1 MSGATPADVFV
12 SYSSRDR
19 ERVVAIADRIA
30 ASGVSVWIDRRRI
43 DGGANYGVEIV
54 RGIKDCKVLMLM
66 CSDASMRSRNVKQE
80 IQVAWKYGRPYLP
93 VLLEQT
99 QFPEQLEYW
108 LEGWQWVDA
117 AASPGEEWLGEV
129 LKALN
134 GCGVRTGGSPE
145 TAASAKTPE
154 TAAPRVQRIQ
164 EGLEG
169 LRAIAKMTDQI
180 WPVASDRVQH
190 RAATRGL
197 GAPQDAV
204 AHAHRLGSRVSLVI
218 ETDRDGHLLLL
229 DQGPEG
235 IVYCL
240 CPSWFAPETYLKAG
254 RHHLPQAG
262 AKYESFVVSGRPGRE
277 HLLAILSD
285 EPLGLEWI
293 TADPKTPARV
303 LNADDV
309 ASLLS
314 RLRTLPDDR
323 WTALATYF
331 DIVA

>member
-1 MSGATPADVFV
+1 MPRDPSLAPDVFV

-19 ERVVAIADRIA
+19 ERVLEIVERLS
-30 ASGVSVWIDRRRI
+30 ASGVSVWVDRQRI
-43 DGGANYGVEIV
+43 DGAANYGVEVV
-54 RGIKDCKVLMLM
+54 RGIKGCKVLMLM

-108 LEGWQWVDA
+108 LEGWQWIDA
-117 AASPGEEWLGEV
+117 AASPSDGWLPEV
-129 LKALN
+129 LQALSA
-134 GCGVRTGGSPE
+134 CGVRTAGSPG
-145 TAASAKTPE
+145 TRVDAK
-154 TAAPRVQRIQ
+154 ARVQGIQ

-180 WPVASDRVQH
+180 WPVASDRVQQ
-190 RAATRGL
+190 RASTRGL

-204 AHAHRLGSRVSLVI
+204 AHAYRLGSRVSLVI
-218 ETDRDGHLLLL
+218 ETERDAHLLLL
-229 DQGPEG
+229 DEGPEG
-235 IVYCL
+235 TVYCL

-254 RHHLPQAG
+254 RNHLPQPG
-262 AKYESFVVSGRPGRE
+262 AKYESFVVSGKPGRE

-285 EPLGLEWI
+285 APLGLEWI
-293 TADPKTPARV
+293 TSDPKTPARV
-303 LNADDV
+303 LTAGDV
-309 ASLLS
+309 ESLVS
-314 RLRTLPDDR
+314 RLRTLDDDR

-331 DIVA
+331 DIVG